1 MRNNRRLDL
10 CRYAVVA
17 AILAATPALADGISN
32 NITSAQDGIKTPPGA
47 VVSPGLHGKVL
58 LVNGI
63 AFLLLNDGVNK
74 VCLAG
79 GCV

>member
-47 VVSPGLHGKVL
+47 IVSPGLHGKVL
-58 LVNGI
+58 LVNGTT
-63 AFLLLNDGVNK
+63 FLLLNGGGK

-79 GCV
+79 GC